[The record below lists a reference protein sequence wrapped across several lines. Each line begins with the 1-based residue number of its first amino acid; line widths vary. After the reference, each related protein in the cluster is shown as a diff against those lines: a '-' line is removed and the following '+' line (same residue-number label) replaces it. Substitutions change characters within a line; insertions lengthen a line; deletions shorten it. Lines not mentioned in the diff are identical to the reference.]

1 MRQLTKLA
9 MLAVAIGCTGL
20 AGAAEYHEAPA
31 MAELVKGGK
40 LPPVAERL
48 PSAPEVVQVAS
59 VGRYGGSLRSAIR
72 GDGDHN
78 AILRLVGNQGLT
90 RWDPAYTKAVPA
102 LAASWTVNANATEY
116 TFKLRP
122 GAKWSDGVPFTADD
136 ITFVVN
142 DLFTDK
148 AFFESPPSQYV
159 VGGKPMRAEKIDDAT
174 VKLIFAA
181 PYLRLPDVLATP
193 LGQHPT
199 LYAKHYCSQFMP
211 KYNPDLPKL
220 LAAAKQ
226 PDWPTLFRQK
236 CGDIEIPARWGN
248 PEKPVM
254 DPWVLQTP
262 YGGSATQ
269 VLLRRNPY
277 FWQVDQAGN
286 QLPYIDSLTLKV
298 ISDVQA
304 ILLAEIGGQVDLQV
318 RQTNTINNKPVLAQ
332 HAKEAGYVLQ
342 ELTPTDSSAMGL
354 WFNQSAK
361 NPKTHDWLRNRD
373 FRQAL
378 SLAMDRDEINEIVF
392 LGQGKPWQIGP
403 LPTDKFY
410 NERLGTQ
417 YIKHDPAAA
426 NAILDRIGLA
436 KKDSNGMRLTPA
448 GDKLFIS
455 IDAMV
460 VDTAAIDT
468 AELLKKQWAA
478 VGIELGIN
486 TMERSLYY
494 EKAQNA
500 DYDIGTYA
508 VPGGMNP
515 TLDPRALIATH
526 TLDSRQSIPWVRW
539 YATGGKQGEE
549 PSEGMKER
557 MKLWDAWTQA
567 SDPAEAEKLVRR
579 IMDLAADGFEVM
591 GTVQAVTTF
600 GSHSVKLMNVPE
612 KIPFGWDYPTPAPA
626 LLQQFYFTN

>member
-1 MRQLTKLA
+1 M
-9 MLAVAIGCTGL
+9 
-20 AGAAEYHEAPA
+20 
-31 MAELVKGGK
+31 
-40 LPPVAERL
+40 
-48 PSAPEVVQVAS
+48 
-59 VGRYGGSLRSAIR
+59 
-72 GDGDHN
+72 
-78 AILRLVGNQGLT
+78 
-90 RWDPAYTKAVPA
+90 
-102 LAASWTVNANATEY
+102 
-116 TFKLRP
+116 
-122 GAKWSDGVPFTADD
+122 
-136 ITFVVN
+136 
-142 DLFTDK
+142 
-148 AFFESPPSQYV
+148 
-159 VGGKPMRAEKIDDAT
+159 
-174 VKLIFAA
+174 
-181 PYLRLPDVLATP
+181 
-193 LGQHPT
+193 
-199 LYAKHYCSQFMP
+199 
-211 KYNPDLPKL
+211 
-220 LAAAKQ
+220 
-226 PDWPTLFRQK
+226 
-236 CGDIEIPARWGN
+236 
-248 PEKPVM
+248 
-254 DPWVLQTP
+254 
-262 YGGSATQ
+262 
-269 VLLRRNPY
+269 LLRRNPY

-304 ILLAEIGGQVDLQV
+304 ILLAEIGGQLDLQV
-318 RQTNTINNKPVLAQ
+318 RHTNTINNKPVLAQ

-361 NPKTHDWLRNRD
+361 NPKTREWLRNRE

-410 NERLGTQ
+410 NARLGTQ
-417 YIKHDPAAA
+417 YIQHDPAAA

-448 GDKLFIS
+448 GEKLFIS

-515 TLDPRALIATH
+515 TLDPRGLIATH

-549 PSEGMKER
+549 PTEGMKER
-557 MKLWDAWTQA
+557 MRLWDAWKQA
-567 SDPAEAEKLVRR
+567 SDPAEAERMVRR

-600 GSHSVKLMNVPE
+600 GSRSVKLMNVPE